1 MGLRGNSRLAE
12 LELSFATIGAAG
24 ILAPLAFMVEGSK
37 LSVLDDLDTN
47 RVALQVVLSGLFHY
61 LNNEVMYIGLA
72 RVNPVTLAVGNTVK
86 RVVII
91 AAAMVVLGE
100 AMEPVAMVGTTVAI
114 AGVLLYSILKQ
125 RLA

>member
-1 MGLRGNSRLAE
+1 MVSRRWRVCCPVVAT
-12 LELSFATIGAAG
+12 LSTRCHAGDVRESTRRARVFATASSHA
-24 ILAPLAFMVEGSK
+24 
-37 LSVLDDLDTN
+37 D
-47 RVALQVVLSGLFHY
+47 
-61 LNNEVMYIGLA
+61 LNNEVMYMCLA
-72 RVNPVTLAVGNTVK
+72 SVNPVTLAVGNTVK

>member
-1 MGLRGNSRLAE
+1 MAMP
-12 LELSFATIGAAG
+12 
-24 ILAPLAFMVEGSK
+24 APHRSTKPGWPRHHREMHWLIS
-37 LSVLDDLDTN
+37 T
-47 RVALQVVLSGLFHY
+47 Q
-61 LNNEVMYIGLA
+61 
-72 RVNPVTLAVGNTVK
+72 VGNTVK

>member
-1 MGLRGNSRLAE
+1 MLNRRVGLHAIFMISVRWRG
-12 LELSFATIGAAG
+12 GAASSPLDG
-24 ILAPLAFMVEGSK
+24 ASTAAPSPRN
-37 LSVLDDLDTN
+37 D
-47 RVALQVVLSGLFHY
+47 VVHPTHWLIS
-61 LNNEVMYIGLA
+61 
-72 RVNPVTLAVGNTVK
+72 TQVGNTVK

-91 AAAMVVLGE
+91 AAAMLVLGE

>member
-1 MGLRGNSRLAE
+1 MRRVRVEDDSAR
-12 LELSFATIGAAG
+12 TRRK
-24 ILAPLAFMVEGSK
+24 ILIF
-37 LSVLDDLDTN
+37 T
-47 RVALQVVLSGLFHY
+47 Q
-61 LNNEVMYIGLA
+61 
-72 RVNPVTLAVGNTVK
+72 VTLAVGNTVK

>member
-1 MGLRGNSRLAE
+1 MEIKILRR
-12 LELSFATIGAAG
+12 
-24 ILAPLAFMVEGSK
+24 
-37 LSVLDDLDTN
+37 VLN
-47 RVALQVVLSGLFHY
+47 HRVVLHAIDATPARHRNDFVKNCRVHPTHGL
-61 LNNEVMYIGLA
+61 ISA
-72 RVNPVTLAVGNTVK
+72 QVGNTVK

>member
-1 MGLRGNSRLAE
+1 MC
-12 LELSFATIGAAG
+12 
-24 ILAPLAFMVEGSK
+24 
-37 LSVLDDLDTN
+37 
-47 RVALQVVLSGLFHY
+47 
-61 LNNEVMYIGLA
+61 LA

-125 RLA
+125 RLASGLTIYYGALPDLHNH

>member
-1 MGLRGNSRLAE
+1 MACPPVWKSKFDGVFIAEKRLSE
-12 LELSFATIGAAG
+12 ELSVHPTHWLI
-24 ILAPLAFMVEGSK
+24 S
-37 LSVLDDLDTN
+37 T
-47 RVALQVVLSGLFHY
+47 Q
-61 LNNEVMYIGLA
+61 
-72 RVNPVTLAVGNTVK
+72 VGNTVK

>member
-1 MGLRGNSRLAE
+1 M
-12 LELSFATIGAAG
+12 
-24 ILAPLAFMVEGSK
+24 
-37 LSVLDDLDTN
+37 SV
-47 RVALQVVLSGLFHY
+47 HY
-61 LNNEVMYIGLA
+61 RSTEPGWPRHRREHPTHWLIS
-72 RVNPVTLAVGNTVK
+72 TQVGNTVK

>member
-1 MGLRGNSRLAE
+1 MLFGVLGHSFNVYAYAIDAARRSHRGDGAGVGRDSRPRA
-12 LELSFATIGAAG
+12 
-24 ILAPLAFMVEGSK
+24 
-37 LSVLDDLDTN
+37 D
-47 RVALQVVLSGLFHY
+47 
-61 LNNEVMYIGLA
+61 LNNEVMYMCLA

-100 AMEPVAMVGTTVAI
+100 AMEPVAMIGTTVAI

>member
-1 MGLRGNSRLAE
+1 MTSASSTRRLRDG
-12 LELSFATIGAAG
+12 
-24 ILAPLAFMVEGSK
+24 
-37 LSVLDDLDTN
+37 
-47 RVALQVVLSGLFHY
+47 VAVPVPHCST
-61 LNNEVMYIGLA
+61 EPA
-72 RVNPVTLAVGNTVK
+72 RPHSTHWLISTQVGNTVK

>member
-1 MGLRGNSRLAE
+1 MPLDGAST
-12 LELSFATIGAAG
+12 FAFS
-24 ILAPLAFMVEGSK
+24 PRMDFVK
-37 LSVLDDLDTN
+37 N
-47 RVALQVVLSGLFHY
+47 CRVHPTHWLISTQ
-61 LNNEVMYIGLA
+61 
-72 RVNPVTLAVGNTVK
+72 VGNTVK

>member
-1 MGLRGNSRLAE
+1 MAFLA
-12 LELSFATIGAAG
+12 LG
-24 ILAPLAFMVEGSK
+24 
-37 LSVLDDLDTN
+37 
-47 RVALQVVLSGLFHY
+47 
-61 LNNEVMYIGLA
+61 
-72 RVNPVTLAVGNTVK
+72 RVNPVTHAIGNTVK

>member
-1 MGLRGNSRLAE
+1 MAVWVSHRSTEHPTHRLI
-12 LELSFATIGAAG
+12 ST
-24 ILAPLAFMVEGSK
+24 
-37 LSVLDDLDTN
+37 
-47 RVALQVVLSGLFHY
+47 Q
-61 LNNEVMYIGLA
+61 
-72 RVNPVTLAVGNTVK
+72 VGNTVK

>member
-1 MGLRGNSRLAE
+1 MSVSDVVDAGHRRDAIRPQQRGHVH
-12 LELSFATIGAAG
+12 AASTTRSCTCAWQECVRG
-24 ILAPLAFMVEGSK
+24 G
-37 LSVLDDLDTN
+37 
-47 RVALQVVLSGLFHY
+47 RQV
-61 LNNEVMYIGLA
+61 
-72 RVNPVTLAVGNTVK
+72 TTVK

>member
-1 MGLRGNSRLAE
+1 M
-12 LELSFATIGAAG
+12 
-24 ILAPLAFMVEGSK
+24 
-37 LSVLDDLDTN
+37 SV
-47 RVALQVVLSGLFHY
+47 HY
-61 LNNEVMYIGLA
+61 RSTEPGWPHHRREMHPTHWLISA
-72 RVNPVTLAVGNTVK
+72 QVGNTVK

>member
-1 MGLRGNSRLAE
+1 MPPPP
-12 LELSFATIGAAG
+12 T
-24 ILAPLAFMVEGSK
+24 
-37 LSVLDDLDTN
+37 
-47 RVALQVVLSGLFHY
+47 
-61 LNNEVMYIGLA
+61 A
-72 RVNPVTLAVGNTVK
+72 RPSQDHPTHWLISTQVGNTVK

>member
-1 MGLRGNSRLAE
+1 MP
-12 LELSFATIGAAG
+12 
-24 ILAPLAFMVEGSK
+24 APHRSTEPGWPRHHWLIS
-37 LSVLDDLDTN
+37 T
-47 RVALQVVLSGLFHY
+47 Q
-61 LNNEVMYIGLA
+61 
-72 RVNPVTLAVGNTVK
+72 VGNTVK

-100 AMEPVAMVGTTVAI
+100 AIKPVAMVGTTVAI

>member
-1 MGLRGNSRLAE
+1 MFR
-12 LELSFATIGAAG
+12 AAPIHRERDREVDARDAHHG
-24 ILAPLAFMVEGSK
+24 RDA
-37 LSVLDDLDTN
+37 D
-47 RVALQVVLSGLFHY
+47 
-61 LNNEVMYIGLA
+61 LNNEVMYMCLA

>member
-1 MGLRGNSRLAE
+1 MLFGVLGHYFNVRLYAIDAARRSHRGD
-12 LELSFATIGAAG
+12 GAGVGRDPYPNA
-24 ILAPLAFMVEGSK
+24 
-37 LSVLDDLDTN
+37 D
-47 RVALQVVLSGLFHY
+47 
-61 LNNEVMYIGLA
+61 LNNEVMYMCLA

>member
-1 MGLRGNSRLAE
+1 M
-12 LELSFATIGAAG
+12 AASS
-24 ILAPLAFMVEGSK
+24 PRNDFVK
-37 LSVLDDLDTN
+37 N
-47 RVALQVVLSGLFHY
+47 YRVRPAHWLISTQ
-61 LNNEVMYIGLA
+61 
-72 RVNPVTLAVGNTVK
+72 VGNTVK

-91 AAAMVVLGE
+91 AAVMVVLGE

>member
-1 MGLRGNSRLAE
+1 MP
-12 LELSFATIGAAG
+12 
-24 ILAPLAFMVEGSK
+24 APHRSTEPGWPRHHRERPTHWLIS
-37 LSVLDDLDTN
+37 T
-47 RVALQVVLSGLFHY
+47 Q
-61 LNNEVMYIGLA
+61 
-72 RVNPVTLAVGNTVK
+72 VGNTVK

>member
-1 MGLRGNSRLAE
+1 MHPTHWLIS
-12 LELSFATIGAAG
+12 T
-24 ILAPLAFMVEGSK
+24 
-37 LSVLDDLDTN
+37 
-47 RVALQVVLSGLFHY
+47 Q
-61 LNNEVMYIGLA
+61 
-72 RVNPVTLAVGNTVK
+72 VGNTVK

>member
-1 MGLRGNSRLAE
+1 M
-12 LELSFATIGAAG
+12 
-24 ILAPLAFMVEGSK
+24 
-37 LSVLDDLDTN
+37 
-47 RVALQVVLSGLFHY
+47 
-61 LNNEVMYIGLA
+61 
-72 RVNPVTLAVGNTVK
+72 PVPHRSTEPGWPRHHPTLWLISTQVGNTVK